1 MVGFFE
7 EKEGVKSSIR
17 LNSFVALLSGIGY
30 VFFATYTN
38 QLDANSLAV
47 FFGLLVGGFAPKVV
61 QKYAESK

>member
-7 EKEGVKSSIR
+7 EKEGIKSSVR
-17 LNSFVALLSGIGY
+17 LSSFIALIFSIGY

-47 FFGLLVGGFAPKVV
+47 FFGLLVAAFAPKVV
-61 QKYAESK
+61 QKYAELK